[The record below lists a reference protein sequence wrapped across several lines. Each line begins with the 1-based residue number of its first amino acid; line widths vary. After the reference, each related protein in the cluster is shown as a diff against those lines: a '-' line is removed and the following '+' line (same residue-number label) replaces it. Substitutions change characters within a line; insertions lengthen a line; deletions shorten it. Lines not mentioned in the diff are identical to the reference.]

1 MEFPAG
7 EHVGWCARASLRIS
21 RAVLACAS
29 EGRRTLLGRR
39 IRELLSHQL
48 RFVWAA
54 SRYQGGVQRGA
65 WSRYG
70 RVARQP
76 PRTAG
81 GRLWNRLFVPLPY
94 FCIRECEG
102 GVMGKA
108 QPLSLLR
115 EPDLAHQC

>member
-65 WSRYG
+65 WSYRW
-70 RVARQP
+70 VC
-76 PRTAG
+76 
-81 GRLWNRLFVPLPY
+81 LFTVYIDAQCGFWVSHQAANLAKRGTLPLPL
-94 FCIRECEG
+94 
-102 GVMGKA
+102 VLLHA
-108 QPLSLLR
+108 PLSQLGK
-115 EPDLAHQC
+115 